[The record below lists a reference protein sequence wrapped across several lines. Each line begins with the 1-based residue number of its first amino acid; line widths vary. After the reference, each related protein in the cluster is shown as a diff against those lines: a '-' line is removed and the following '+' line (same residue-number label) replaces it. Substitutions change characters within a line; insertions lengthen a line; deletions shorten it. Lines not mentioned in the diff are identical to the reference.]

1 MTSALSSSTSPPTA
15 AGKSGW
21 QAVVI
26 AIDGLRAAALGAYGN
41 TWHATPELD
50 ALASQSIVAEWMF
63 CETPELADFYS
74 GVWNRGQL
82 LSQLREC
89 GAAVTLVTDDDSVAA
104 LAAENGVADVWSL
117 EGERG
122 AAAQDVSET
131 ALAAVVALA
140 AERLQTWAET
150 PAPAGGRLLWIHARG
165 FFGPWDAPTSLRRSL
180 VEEDDPEPPEFVEPP
195 HDKATSE
202 ADDLLGFRAAYAA
215 QTVVLD
221 ECLGGLVAA
230 VADAVGR
237 DALTVLV
244 GCRGF
249 ALGEHGVVG
258 GGGLYGEVLQIPC
271 LLQAPEL
278 APIPPRCGELTVPSD
293 LGVTL
298 ASWFRLPEGEGCNL
312 LKPATNPRQFVR
324 ASASSGEHWIR
335 TPAWMLRR
343 PAPGGDAAR
352 GPAAE
357 LFVKPDD
364 RWEAN
369 EVGSRCP
376 DIVERLSAVLASE
389 ATCIGANA
397 CVLDDDLVTPPS

>member
-1 MTSALSSSTSPPTA
+1 M
-15 AGKSGW
+15 SGR

-26 AIDGLRAAALGAYGN
+26 VVDGLRAAALGAYGN
-41 TWHATPELD
+41 TWHATPALD

-63 CETPELADFYS
+63 CESPELVDFYN
-74 GVWNRGQL
+74 GVWNRGKLLTQL
-82 LSQLREC
+82 VK
-89 GAAVTLVTDDDSVAA
+89 GGGAVTLVTDDDSIAA

-122 AAAQDVSET
+122 AAAEDVSET

-150 PAPAGGRLLWIHARG
+150 PAPAGGRLLWVHARG
-165 FFGPWDAPTSLRRSL
+165 FFGPWDAPTLLRRSL
-180 VEEDDPEPPEFVEPP
+180 VEEDDPEPPEFVEAP
-195 HDKATSE
+195 HDVATSD

-230 VADAVGR
+230 LGDAVGR

-249 ALGEHGVVG
+249 PLGEHGVVG
-258 GGGLYGEVLQIPC
+258 GCELYGEVLQIPC
-271 LLQAPEL
+271 LLQAPGTE
-278 APIPPRCGELTVPSD
+278 PIPPRYGELTVPGD

-312 LKPATNPRQFVR
+312 LEPAATSRQFVR
-324 ASASSGEHWIR
+324 ASAASGEQWIR

-343 PAPGGDAAR
+343 PAAGGDAAT

-376 DIVERLSAVLASE
+376 DMVERLLAVLASE
-389 ATCIGANA
+389 ATGSGVDA
-397 CVLDDDLVTPPS
+397 CVLDDDLVTPSS

>member
-1 MTSALSSSTSPPTA
+1 MTIAVSSSSSIA
-15 AGKSGW
+15 AGKSER

-26 AIDGLRAAALGAYGN
+26 AVDGLRAAAFGAYGN
-41 TWHATPELD
+41 TWHATPALD

-63 CETPELADFYS
+63 CESPELADFYQ

-89 GAAVTLVTDDDSVAA
+89 GAVVTLVTDDGSIAA

-131 ALAAVVALA
+131 ALAAVVAIA
-140 AERLQTWAET
+140 AERLQTWAQM
-150 PAPAGGRLLWIHARG
+150 PASEGGRLLWIHARG
-165 FFGPWDAPTSLRRSL
+165 FFGPWDAPTSLRRLL
-180 VEEDDPEPPEFVEPP
+180 VEEDDLAPPEFVEPP
-195 HDKATSE
+195 HGVATSE

-230 VADAVGR
+230 LDDVVGR
-237 DALTVLV
+237 DALLVLV

-258 GGGLYGEVLQIPC
+258 GIDLYGEVLQIPC
-271 LLQAPEL
+271 LLEAPGL
-278 APIPPRCGELTVPSD
+278 APSPPRCGELTVPSD

-298 ASWFRLPEGEGCNL
+298 ASWFRVPGGEGCNL
-312 LKPATNPRQFVR
+312 LEPTTISRQFVR
-324 ASASSGEHWIR
+324 ASTALGEQWIR

-343 PAPGGDAAR
+343 PAPDGDAAT
-352 GPAAE
+352 GPGAE

-376 DIVERLSAVLASE
+376 DIVERLSTVLASE
-389 ATCIGANA
+389 PTGLGADA
-397 CVLDDDLVTPPS
+397 CVLDDDLVTPTS